1 MGQDLTRTAGC
12 IHIKAFRILLVVH
25 SLERE
30 GAPIELLT
38 SYVLAT
44 ANRRP
49 SIGCVRLQ
57 VRMAKLHGIY
67 GDGWCIVKFFV
78 SSRGSPKS
86 IKELVI
92 LPGSSPNGVSPTPY
106 PGLTTHTSN
115 QDTSVVF
122 QFISS
127 PSLSPS
133 PIPSTPSSAPGINGP
148 RLWAMLGISFLLPVV
163 VAVSASQRILLLGI
177 SLAFSADRK
186 PLIEWL
192 HRCLVF
198 GELGKPPDDLR
209 RVDIDEAAKGT
220 KRILQHLG
228 APVHGAAS

>member
-1 MGQDLTRTAGC
+1 
-12 IHIKAFRILLVVH
+12 
-25 SLERE
+25 
-30 GAPIELLT
+30 
-38 SYVLAT
+38 
-44 ANRRP
+44 
-49 SIGCVRLQ
+49 
-57 VRMAKLHGIY
+57 
-67 GDGWCIVKFFV
+67 
-78 SSRGSPKS
+78 
-86 IKELVI
+86 
-92 LPGSSPNGVSPTPY
+92 
-106 PGLTTHTSN
+106 
-115 QDTSVVF
+115 
-122 QFISS
+122 
-127 PSLSPS
+127 
-133 PIPSTPSSAPGINGP
+133 
-148 RLWAMLGISFLLPVV
+148 MLGISFLLLVV